1 MTELTPHKT
10 EPGLIWPHP
19 LPTCW
24 CLTDGRPGMENQAVG
39 LAEAMGLTPVVKRV
53 ILKTPWRIASPH
65 ITAFKRF
72 AFSKKGDPVDPPWP
86 DILIATGRPSILPSL
101 YVKGQSGGRTFTVQL
116 QDPVSLRWRFDRI
129 VVPAHDGLSGEN
141 VIVMDG
147 ALHRIT
153 PTKLAGEAP
162 RWAEAFAAIPQPR
175 LSVLLG
181 GDNSRYR
188 FRETEARGLATQ
200 LKALAGQG
208 YGLLITGSRRTGEDN
223 LAIFR
228 ETLTGCAAFISDGGG
243 DNPYFGMLAHA
254 DAFIV
259 TCDSVNMITEAC
271 STGKPVHVVPLPAQ
285 GRRVSERDKFSR
297 FQRGLEESGRIRF
310 FKGEIETWAFEP
322 LREMERI
329 AGLIQEAY
337 LSRGHSRPQGVGA
350 SRTTLLMGSD

>member
-1 MTELTPHKT
+1 MTDLTPHKT
-10 EPGLIWPHP
+10 DTGPAWPHP

-53 ILKTPWRIASPH
+53 FLKPLWRIASPH

-72 AFSKKGDPVDPPWP
+72 AFSKAGDPVDPPWP
-86 DILIATGRPSILPSL
+86 DILIATGRPSILPAL
-101 YVKGQSGGRTFTVQL
+101 YVKGQSGGRTFMVQL
-116 QDPVSLRWRFDRI
+116 QDPVSLRRRFDRI

-141 VIVMDG
+141 VIVMNG

-153 PTKLAGEAP
+153 PQKLAAEAP

-175 LSVLLG
+175 IAVLLG
-181 GDNSRYR
+181 GVNSRYK
-188 FRETEARGLATQ
+188 FGEAEARALATE

-208 YGLLITGSRRTGEDN
+208 YGLLITGSRRTGEGN
-223 LAIFR
+223 LNIFR
-228 ETLTGCAAFISDGGG
+228 EVLAGCAAFISDGGG

-259 TCDSVNMITEAC
+259 TCDSVNMVTEAC
-271 STGKPVHVVPLPAQ
+271 STGKPVHVVQLPAQ
-285 GRRVSERDKFSR
+285 GRRVSERDKFTR

-310 FKGEIETWAFEP
+310 FKGKIETWAYEP

-329 AGLIQEAY
+329 ASLIQEAY
-337 LSRGHSRPQGVGA
+337 LSRVG
-350 SRTTLLMGSD
+350 